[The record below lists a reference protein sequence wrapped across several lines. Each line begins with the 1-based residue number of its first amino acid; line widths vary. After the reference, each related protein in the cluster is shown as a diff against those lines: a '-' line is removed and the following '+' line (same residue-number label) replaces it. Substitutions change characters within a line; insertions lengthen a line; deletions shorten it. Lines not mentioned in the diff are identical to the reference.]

1 MVKYTAVLFPTDFSE
16 FSNVALVHAAYI
28 CRSCNARLIVLH
40 VVEEV
45 LLPDPIEY
53 MGVYE
58 SINEIQK
65 HIEEEAKKNLAILK
79 KDSRLAGIEVSTDI
93 SNGKPFLEIVKYS
106 RENKIDL
113 IVMGTHGS
121 SGLNHVL
128 FGSTAEKVVRKAP
141 CPVLTVKHPDHSFSM
156 P

>member
-1 MVKYTAVLFPTDFSE
+1 MASYKNILFPTDFSD
-16 FSNVALVHAAYI
+16 FSDVALTHAAYL
-28 CRSCNARLIVLH
+28 CNQCQARLIIVHVL
-40 VVEEV
+40 EEI

-58 SINEIQK
+58 SISEIQK
-65 HIEEEAKKNLAILK
+65 QLEEDASKQ
-79 KDSRLAGIEVSTDI
+79 LAGYATDPRLEGF
-93 SNGKPFLEIVKYS
+93 SLETHLTTGKAFMGIITAA
-106 RENKIDL
+106 REYKADL

-141 CPVLTVKHPDHSFSM
+141 CPVLTVKHPDHSFTM